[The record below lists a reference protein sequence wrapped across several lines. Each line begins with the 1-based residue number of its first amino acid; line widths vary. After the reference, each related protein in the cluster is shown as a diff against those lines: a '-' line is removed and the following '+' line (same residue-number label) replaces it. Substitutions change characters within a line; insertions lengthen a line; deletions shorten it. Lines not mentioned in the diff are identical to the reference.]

1 MTIPIKIQCECG
13 QHYAFDVESGDEL
26 QPDTVACPSCGIDGT
41 LSANAIIAQSLAA
54 QPAVA
59 NVPVRPR
66 IRVAAPPPLTPP
78 AAVAVTSPAARPRGC
93 APAIGQNDRTQ
104 AEHEARAKIMWGD
117 PPEDVIKFLML
128 KGFNCEEASGTVRE
142 LFRERIRT
150 VRGKGIGKIMMGIF
164 VAFGGASTFLL
175 LVRVGFIS
183 MWLLG
188 SAALA
193 CVSGLWMILTGVLK
207 VMAPKLEGGDA
218 SEND

>member
-1 MTIPIKIQCECG
+1 
-13 QHYAFDVESGDEL
+13 
-26 QPDTVACPSCGIDGT
+26 
-41 LSANAIIAQSLAA
+41 
-54 QPAVA
+54 
-59 NVPVRPR
+59 
-66 IRVAAPPPLTPP
+66 
-78 AAVAVTSPAARPRGC
+78 
-93 APAIGQNDRTQ
+93 
-104 AEHEARAKIMWGD
+104 MWGD